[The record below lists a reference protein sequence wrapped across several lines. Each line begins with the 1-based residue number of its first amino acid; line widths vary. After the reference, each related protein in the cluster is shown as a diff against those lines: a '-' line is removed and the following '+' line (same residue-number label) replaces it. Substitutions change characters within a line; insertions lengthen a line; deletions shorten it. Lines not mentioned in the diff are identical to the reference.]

1 LCVKNILTVA
11 GGFSSVRGFRE
22 RRGARDVA
30 GADMKNT
37 LCEIGPSG
45 YDKWDQQWY
54 VYVVLPE

>member
-1 LCVKNILTVA
+1 M
-11 GGFSSVRGFRE
+11 RGFRE